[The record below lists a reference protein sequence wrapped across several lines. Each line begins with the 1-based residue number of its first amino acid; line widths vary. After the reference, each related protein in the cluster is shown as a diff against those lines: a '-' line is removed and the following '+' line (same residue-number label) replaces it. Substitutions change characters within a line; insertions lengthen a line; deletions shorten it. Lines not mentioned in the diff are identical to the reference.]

1 MAEGLSGK
9 HSSCDHTPQ
18 CAVSEVSLVWLQE
31 PAPEVNKLRQGECW
45 RASQLQIF
53 PEEATP
59 LEGVAGAALDI
70 VCVLE
75 RCELTILPCHHP
87 TL

>member
-1 MAEGLSGK
+1 M
-9 HSSCDHTPQ
+9 
-18 CAVSEVSLVWLQE
+18 QE
-31 PAPEVNKLRQGECW
+31 PAPEVNRLRQGDCW

-75 RCELTILPCHHP
+75 RCEAGHAAFCLLWLACVY
-87 TL
+87 L